1 MNRSSLAARGVLAP
15 SAGRRSAVLIV
26 IAAALTLAAVLGALI
41 ALANPTPAHAEGPG
55 EGTPTLV
62 SVGDSYI
69 SGEAG
74 RWAGNTNESS
84 AKIDALGSSAYYDNS
99 GHTAELIPGCHRS
112 QSAEVYI
119 GGGVNGENL
128 ACSGAKTSSFTE
140 EEEFK
145 PGLDFYNSGGHE
157 GQALMLQHFAA
168 THNVKTVAISIG
180 GNNYN
185 FASIVQTCIED
196 FLFTPEW
203 WPSYCKSSSSVL
215 ENFTST
221 NITNQTNAI
230 KGGVEN
236 IAKAMSNAGYSTSQY
251 TILVQ
256 DYPSPI
262 PNGSGFRYAQSGYT
276 RQEVGGCGFWN
287 EDANWANSYA
297 LPTIDESVFK
307 GAEKTGLTNVKY
319 MQLSSAFNGRRLC
332 EKGVGLLEE
341 EGLSSWK
348 ATGAVDKTEWINQV
362 RTVSGIFPPYEIQ
375 EDLHPNYWAQL
386 ALRNCLTQ
394 AYNSGTPKGGTCTI
408 SGTGLNAAGEP
419 NMSLH

>member
-1 MNRSSLAARGVLAP
+1 MHQSMAVRGRSCLALSAAAFALTALVWSSSSLTAPARAD
-15 SAGRRSAVLIV
+15 
-26 IAAALTLAAVLGALI
+26 
-41 ALANPTPAHAEGPG
+41 GPG
-55 EGTPTLV
+55 QGSAWTV

-84 AKIDALGSSAYYDNS
+84 SKIDALGSKAYDDNAS
-99 GHTAELIPGCHRS
+99 GTAELIAGCHRS
-112 QSAEVYI
+112 KSAEIYI

-128 ACSGAKTSSFTE
+128 ACSGAKTSSFTTE
-140 EEEFK
+140 GKFK
-145 PGLDFYNSGGHE
+145 PGLDFYNSGGNE

-168 THNVKTVAISIG
+168 AHNVKLVAISIG
-180 GNNYN
+180 GNNFN

-196 FLFTPEW
+196 FLLTPEW
-203 WPSYCKSSSSVL
+203 WPAYCSHESSVTN
-215 ENFTST
+215 NFRASNVAT
-221 NITNQTNAI
+221 QKAAI
-230 KGGVEN
+230 EAAILNV
-236 IAKAMSNAGYSTSQY
+236 AQAMTNAGYSSSQY
-251 TILVQ
+251 SIVVQ

-262 PNGSGFRYAQSGYT
+262 PSASGFRYSQSGYT
-276 RQEVGGCGFWN
+276 RQSTGGCGFWN
-287 EDANWANSYA
+287 EDANYANSTM
-297 LPTIDESVFK
+297 LPTIDSTVF
-307 GAEKTGLTNVKY
+307 GAASATGLSNVKTLE
-319 MQLSSAFNGRRLC
+319 LSSAFNGRRLC

-341 EGLSSWK
+341 EGLSSWTK
-348 ATGAVDKTEWINQV
+348 PEAPNKTEWINQV
-362 RTVSGIFPPYEIQ
+362 RTITGIFPPFEIQ

>member
-1 MNRSSLAARGVLAP
+1 MDRTSIAPLRPAVRPAARAISLMLAVGL
-15 SAGRRSAVLIV
+15 AL
-26 IAAALTLAAVLGALI
+26 AAALLVSSAVSEVAR
-41 ALANPTPAHAEGPG
+41 AEGPG
-55 EGTPTLV
+55 EGTPTVV
-62 SVGDSYI
+62 SLGDSYI

-84 AKIDALGSSAYYDNS
+84 SWVDALGSTAYYDNS

-119 GGGVNGENL
+119 GGGVVGENL

-145 PGLDFYNSGGHE
+145 PGIDFYNSGGHE
-157 GQALMLQHFAA
+157 GQALMLEHYAA
-168 THNVKTVAISIG
+168 KHNVKLVALSIG

-185 FASIVQTCIED
+185 FASTVQTCLED
-196 FLFTPEW
+196 WLFSPEW
-203 WPSYCKSSSSVL
+203 WPDYCSEESSVTA
-215 ENFTST
+215 NFSSGNVTT
-221 NITNQTNAI
+221 QTGAI
-230 KGGVEN
+230 KGAIEN
-236 IAKAMSNAGYSTSQY
+236 IAKAMTNAGYTSSKY

-262 PNGSGFRYAQSGYT
+262 PNGTGFRYSQSGYT
-276 RQEVGGCGFWN
+276 RQEVGGCGLWN
-287 EDANWANSYA
+287 KDANWANEHA

-307 GAEKTGLTNVKY
+307 AGEKTGLTNIKY

-341 EGLSSWK
+341 EGLTSWK
-348 ATGAVDKTEWINQV
+348 GAGAVDKTEWFSQI
-362 RTVSGIFPPYEIQ
+362 RTVSTFYETYELQ

-408 SGTGLNAAGEP
+408 SGTGLNGAGEP
-419 NMSLH
+419 NMTLK